1 MQINDILDTLSQFMG
16 NRGNNIKKYTRSGK
30 GGKIDDKMFNELM
43 ILDPTTLAQIQPF
56 IGGRFVFVPGQMP
69 AMMEVLHP
77 NETNYM
83 RILFSSAVISI
94 TGFSE
99 RTLEAEEVKAPTD
112 QNTYSVI
119 TKQTGATRELTFTFM
134 TMWQSLPC
142 YKYITTWMQYIY
154 NAGSSAAT
162 YPHLTGLEYHEGN
175 HSMNGV
181 YLVPDPSF
189 SRVEEGAIIYAMVP
203 LNNSANSIFDQTW
216 GEHGPK
222 EFAVRF
228 KVHVLPGGMP
238 SVIEICQGVLDD
250 FVERVTL
257 HDYNKTVKSPI

>member
-1 MQINDILDTLSQFMG
+1 MQINDVLDTLSQFMG
-16 NRGNNIKKYTRSGK
+16 NRGNNIKKYTRAGK

-112 QNTYSVI
+112 GIIFYAETRPVVYSNLLVFQI
-119 TKQTGATRELTFTFM
+119 IKR
-134 TMWQSLPC
+134 
-142 YKYITTWMQYIY
+142 I
-154 NAGSSAAT
+154 
-162 YPHLTGLEYHEGN
+162 HL
-175 HSMNGV
+175 
-181 YLVPDPSF
+181 
-189 SRVEEGAIIYAMVP
+189 
-203 LNNSANSIFDQTW
+203 
-216 GEHGPK
+216 
-222 EFAVRF
+222 
-228 KVHVLPGGMP
+228 
-238 SVIEICQGVLDD
+238 
-250 FVERVTL
+250 
-257 HDYNKTVKSPI
+257 